1 MHQNRSLFP
10 ARSLL
15 VIALSSALIACG
27 GGSASSSDD
36 DHNHEHEH
44 EHSGRLLFSVS
55 DNTTLTVY
63 DEEEE
68 AFEPLEQYAAG
79 NGAQLVLADN
89 GLSAAV
95 LASGTLNI
103 VYSGLHAED
112 EEENAEEDHG
122 EHEHAEMLEVSLPS
136 VDQVVTTRGHFSAL
150 RLGATQLLP
159 TADVEAADL
168 DFEPPLDTVAS
179 QTYPALVLDEEH
191 GLTLFFAAGQAYVY
205 EGDISDTTF
214 ACVDPQGHAEAGE
227 LTVLN
232 CDGSAVYVLIEEHE
246 ATVEVHTG
254 EVSGPTGITGLTSN
268 GHEVLAWNG
277 TAAWVLEAAEHE
289 HVDVMV
295 VAAAAEEEADV
306 SAEAL
311 TLALGG
317 ATICNA
323 AFATEDEDTLGI
335 LTSNGLLHLTNPNN
349 PQPLALDMSEN
360 PGCENLFL
368 ASGPEAFIAVDKVA
382 EQLYIFDTLS
392 GGSYHLHDRIEGDEL
407 ANLSNLVFM
416 HAIDASH
423 DHADHDEELAH

>member
-1 MHQNRSLFP
+1 MHQHRSLFP

-27 GGSASSSDD
+27 GGSSSSSDD
-36 DHNHEHEH
+36 DHYHDH

-68 AFEPLEQYAAG
+68 AFDNIGSAAG

-95 LASGTLNI
+95 LANGILNI

-112 EEENAEEDHG
+112 DEEGTEEGHG

-150 RLGATQLLP
+150 SNGATQLLP
-159 TADVEAADL
+159 TADVEAEGLA
-168 DFEPPLDTVAS
+168 FENTTGPAS

-191 GLTLFFAAGQAYVY
+191 DLKLFFADGQAHVY
-205 EGDISDTTF
+205 EGDTSDTTF
-214 ACVDPQGHAEAGE
+214 ACANPQGHAEAGE

-232 CDGSAVYVLIEEHE
+232 CDGSAVYVLIEEHNDHHHIHHDDVAFPA
-246 ATVEVHTG
+246 AT
-254 EVSGPTGITGLTSN
+254 SISGLTSN
-268 GHEVLAWNG
+268 GHDVVAWNS
-277 TAAWVLEAAEHE
+277 TAVWVLEAAEHE

-317 ATICNA
+317 ATICTA
-323 AFATEDEDTLGI
+323 AFATEDEESLGVLSSDGKLHI
-335 LTSNGLLHLTNPNN
+335 LNLDSAATTTIVLDETASPSCAG
-349 PQPLALDMSEN
+349 LALAN
-360 PGCENLFL
+360 
-368 ASGPEAFIAVDKVA
+368 GPEAFLVADKAAGLLYMVDA
-382 EQLYIFDTLS
+382 HD
-392 GGSYHLHDRIEGDEL
+392 GPYHIHTRLQDDDMI
-407 ANLSNLVFM
+407 NLSNLVFM

-423 DHADHDEELAH
+423 DHADHHE

>member
-1 MHQNRSLFP
+1 MHQHRSLLP

-27 GGSASSSDD
+27 GGSSSSADD
-36 DHNHEHEH
+36 DHDHDH

-55 DNTTLTVY
+55 DDTTLTVY

-68 AFEPLEQYAAG
+68 AFEPLEQDAADH
-79 NGAQLVLADN
+79 GAQLVLADN

-122 EHEHAEMLEVSLPS
+122 EHEHAEMLEVSLSS

-150 RLGATQLLP
+150 SNSATQLLP
-159 TADVEAADL
+159 TADVEAESLA
-168 DFEPPLDTVAS
+168 FEDTTGPVS

-191 GLTLFFAAGQAYVY
+191 GLTLFFAADQAHVY
-205 EGDISDTTF
+205 EDVTAETTF
-214 ACVDPQGHAEAGE
+214 ACADPQGHAEAGE

-246 ATVEVHTG
+246 DHHHIHHGDVDFTSATTI
-254 EVSGPTGITGLTSN
+254 SGLTSN
-268 GHEVLAWNG
+268 GHDVVVWNG

-317 ATICNA
+317 ATICTA
-323 AFATEDEDTLGI
+323 AFATEDEESLGVLSSDGKLHILNLETAATTTIVLDETASPSCSGLTLA
-335 LTSNGLLHLTNPNN
+335 N
-349 PQPLALDMSEN
+349 
-360 PGCENLFL
+360 
-368 ASGPEAFIAVDKVA
+368 GPEAFLVADKAAGLLYMVDA
-382 EQLYIFDTLS
+382 HD
-392 GGSYHLHDRIEGDEL
+392 GPYHIHTRLQDDDMI
-407 ANLSNLVFM
+407 NLSNLVFM

-423 DHADHDEELAH
+423 DHADHDE